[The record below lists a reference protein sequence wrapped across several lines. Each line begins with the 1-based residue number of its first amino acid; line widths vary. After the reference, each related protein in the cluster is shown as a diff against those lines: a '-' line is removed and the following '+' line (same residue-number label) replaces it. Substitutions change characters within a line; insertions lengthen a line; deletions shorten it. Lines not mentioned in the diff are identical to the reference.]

1 MGYNDIFIEGYK
13 IPKKLPKEEMYDLLA
28 KVSQGDTDARQK
40 LIEHNIRLVIYEVN
54 GRFNTLEYDK
64 SELVSIGI
72 LGLVKAVD
80 TYDASKK
87 IEFSTYAA
95 RCIDNEILMF
105 IRRLKK
111 EKCVDSLD
119 RPISGDEEDKAIKL
133 EDVIKSDED
142 IQTSYEGKEIY
153 AQIRKIVYSLPE
165 RERKIIMLSF
175 GFYDGRVYKQKE
187 IADKL
192 NISRS
197 YASRLIAKIVKKI
210 KKQLEEVGIVEPD
223 LIVRKRRS
231 KIKKPQIK
239 VETKEESKVEIPNIE
254 ETKEEPKGEKGMS
267 KKIQSIYEY
276 FYEYT
281 KEQIDE
287 VINSLTE
294 QERLLVYKRYGNN
307 LTNPVKTKLTKEEND
322 KFYGSIIPKIKRKLK
337 AIVKQQIVI
346 PSKTTKEEPNNSKS
360 EPKINAKPIA
370 ELNDTEKEET
380 TEEPITK
387 EDYLKMLELLRSPK
401 FSKMLN
407 KYSAKEKMIISLKL
421 GYIDGKCFS
430 TEAISKFLEI
440 PEKEIIS
447 LTHKVLLEY
456 QKMINSIFQGTI
468 KMVTEKQEEKV
479 FKKTKKEDI

>member
-1 MGYNDIFIEGYK
+1 MGYNDMFIEGYK
-13 IPKKLPKEEMYDLLA
+13 IPKKLPKEEMYDLLS

-54 GRFNTLEYDK
+54 GRFNTLEHDK

-80 TYDASKK
+80 TYDLSKK
-87 IEFSTYAA
+87 IEFSSYAI

-105 IRRLKK
+105 IRKLKK
-111 EKCVDSLD
+111 ENGVDSLD
-119 RPISGDEEDKAIKL
+119 RPIGGEGSDKKIKL
-133 EDVIKSDED
+133 EDTISSDVD
-142 IQTSYEGKEIY
+142 IETSYEDEEDY
-153 AQIRKIVYSLPE
+153 AEVRRIVYSLPE
-165 RERKIIMLSF
+165 REREIIMLSF
-175 GFYDGRVYKQKE
+175 GFYDGRVYKQRE

-197 YASRLIAKIVKKI
+197 YASRLIAKIVKDI

-231 KIKKPQIK
+231 KVQKPQIK

-267 KKIQSIYEY
+267 KKAQSIYEY
-276 FYEYT
+276 FNEYT

-287 VINSLTE
+287 AINSLTE
-294 QERLLVYKRYGNN
+294 EERLLVYKRYGNN
-307 LTNPVKTKLTKEEND
+307 LTNPVKTKLEKEEND

-337 AIVKQQIVI
+337 AMKKRQTI
-346 PSKTTKEEPNNSKS
+346 PSK
-360 EPKINAKPIA
+360 PIV
-370 ELNDTEKEET
+370 ELNDTEQEET

-407 KYSAKEKMIISLKL
+407 KYSAKERMVISLKL

-456 QKMINSIFQGTI
+456 QEMINSIFQGTI

>member
-28 KVSQGDTDARQK
+28 KVSQGDTDARKK

-54 GRFNTLEYDK
+54 GRFNTLEHEK

-80 TYDASKK
+80 TYDLSKK
-87 IEFSTYAA
+87 IEFSSYAI

-105 IRRLKK
+105 IRKLKK
-111 EKCVDSLD
+111 EKTIDSLD
-119 RPISGDEEDKAIKL
+119 RPIGGEGSDKKIKL
-133 EDVIKSDED
+133 EDTISSDVD
-142 IQTSYEGKEIY
+142 IETSYEDEEDY
-153 AQIRKIVYSLPE
+153 AEVRRIVYSLPE
-165 RERKIIMLSF
+165 REREIIMLAF
-175 GFYDGRVYKQKE
+175 GFYDGRVYKQRE

-197 YASRLIAKIVKKI
+197 YASRLIAQIVKDI
-210 KKQLEEVGIVEPD
+210 KKQLEEVGIVETD
-223 LIVRKRRS
+223 LIIRKRRS
-231 KIKKPQIK
+231 KTKKIQIE
-239 VETKEESKVEIPNIE
+239 VE
-254 ETKEEPKGEKGMS
+254 ETTEEPKGEKPMS
-267 KKIQSIYEY
+267 KKAQSIYEY
-276 FYEYT
+276 FNEYT

-287 VINSLTE
+287 AINSLTE
-294 QERLLVYKRYGNN
+294 EERLLVYKRYGNN
-307 LTNPVKTKLTKEEND
+307 LTNPVKTKLIKEEND

-337 AIVKQQIVI
+337 TMKKRQTIPLKPIVK
-346 PSKTTKEEPNNSKS
+346 
-360 EPKINAKPIA
+360 
-370 ELNDTEKEET
+370 LNDTEQEET
-380 TEEPITK
+380 KEEPITK

-430 TEAISKFLEI
+430 TDAISEFLDI
-440 PEKEIIS
+440 PEQEIIS

-456 QKMINSIFQGTI
+456 QKMINSIFEGTI

-479 FKKTKKEDI
+479 FKKTKKEGI